1 MLPETANRPE
11 VDWFMARRVRGT
23 DAYALSI
30 LARYGVPS
38 YYPKLVE
45 LRPIPLRHLSHT
57 QRNAGIQIQRPVLAP
72 MFPGY
77 VLVQIEGVR
86 ALASICN
93 EAGLG
98 GFACENERLVRIRP
112 PDLARMRSQEN
123 GGLIDGK
130 KSLRVM
136 FEIGDEVT
144 VTSGPFASF
153 PGIVEKGFDV
163 AIQDLDPTTR
173 IKVAISL
180 FGMSVPTDLQLYQVA
195 KRA

>member
-1 MLPETANRPE
+1 MPET
-11 VDWFMARRVRGT
+11 DWFMARRVRGT

-38 YYPKLVE
+38 YYPKIVE
-45 LRPIPLRHLSHT
+45 LRPMPLRKLSHA
-57 QRNAGIQIQRPVLAP
+57 QRSQGINIQRPIQAP

-77 VLVQIEGVR
+77 MLVQIEGVDG
-86 ALASICN
+86 LPHICN

-98 GFACENERLVRIRP
+98 GFACEGDQLVRIRP
-112 PDLARMRSQEN
+112 LELARMRSQEN

-130 KSLRVM
+130 KSLRVI
-136 FEIGDEVT
+136 FQIGDEVT

-153 PGIVEKGFDV
+153 PAIVENGLDV

-173 IKVAISL
+173 IKVAINI
-180 FGMSVPTDLQLYQVA
+180 FGRSTSTELEMYQVA

>member
-1 MLPETANRPE
+1 MSPET
-11 VDWFMARRVRGT
+11 DWFMARRVRGT
-23 DAYALSI
+23 DAHALSI

-45 LRPIPLRHLSHT
+45 LRPMPQRRLSHS
-57 QRNAGIQIQRPVLAP
+57 QRASGIHIQMPVQAA

-77 VLVQIEGVR
+77 VLVQIEGV
-86 ALASICN
+86 AGLHKICS

-98 GFACENERLVRIRP
+98 GFACAGEDEPLVRIRP
-112 PDLARMRSQEN
+112 NEMARMRSQEN

-130 KSLRVM
+130 KSLRVI
-136 FEIGDEVT
+136 FQIGDEVT

-153 PGIVEKGFDV
+153 PGVVEKGLDV

-173 IKVAISL
+173 IKVAINL
-180 FGMSVPTDLQLYQVA
+180 FGRRTPADLEVYQVA

>member
-1 MLPETANRPE
+1 MPQPET
-11 VDWFMARRVRGT
+11 DWFMARRIRGT

-45 LRPIPLRHLSHT
+45 LRPMPQRQLSHA
-57 QRNAGIQIQRPVLAP
+57 QRSSGIHIQRPVQAP

-77 VLVQIEGVR
+77 VLVQIEGVQS
-86 ALASICN
+86 LASICN

-98 GFACENERLVRIRP
+98 GFACEGDCLVRIRP
-112 PDLARMRSQEN
+112 HELARMRSQEN

-130 KSLRVM
+130 KSLRVV
-136 FEIGDEVT
+136 FDVGDEGT
-144 VTSGPFASF
+144 ITSGPFALF

-173 IKVAISL
+173 IKVAVMI
-180 FGMSVPTDLQLYQVA
+180 FGQSTSVDLQAYQFA

>member
-1 MLPETANRPE
+1 MSLDT
-11 VDWFMARRVRGT
+11 DWFMARRVRGT

-38 YYPKLVE
+38 YYPKIVE
-45 LRPIPLRHLSHT
+45 LRPMPQRRLSHS
-57 QRNAGIQIQRPVLAP
+57 QRASGIHIQRPVQAP

-77 VLVQIEGVR
+77 VLVQIEGVQ

-98 GFACENERLVRIRP
+98 GFACEGGRLVRIRP
-112 PDLARMRSQEN
+112 PELARMRSQEQ

-136 FEIGDEVT
+136 FNIGDEVT
-144 VTSGPFASF
+144 VTSGPFACF
-153 PGIVEKGFDV
+153 PGIVEKGLDV

-173 IKVAISL
+173 IKVAINL
-180 FGMSVPTDLQLYQVA
+180 FGRPTLTDLEIYQVA

>member
-1 MLPETANRPE
+1 MLEP
-11 VDWFMARRVRGT
+11 DWFMARRVRGT

-38 YYPKLVE
+38 YYPRIVE
-45 LRPIPLRHLSHT
+45 LRPMAQRHLSHA
-57 QRNAGIQIQRPVLAP
+57 QRNAGVAIQRPVQAP

-77 VLVQIEGVR
+77 VLVQVHGIN
-86 ALASICN
+86 ALTSICN

-98 GFACENERLVRIRP
+98 GFACEGERLVRIRP
-112 PDLARMRSQEN
+112 TELARMRSQEH

-130 KSLRVM
+130 KSLRVV
-136 FEIGDEVT
+136 FAIGDEVT

-153 PGIVEKGFDV
+153 PGIVENGLDV

-173 IKVAISL
+173 IKVAINL
-180 FGMSVPTDLQLYQVA
+180 FGRAVPTELEIYQVA